1 LIALDRS
8 LHLQPDRYVLMSQAQ
23 DSSPQDSSRQDGSPQ
38 VSPHEHAVGERRPFT
53 AAQARLFI
61 LLLFHVATC
70 CLSLVAVSQFQPLMP
85 FQREHLAYAV
95 ALVSAFSL
103 VSALFVFAR
112 FSFGYFAG
120 FYLYTQ
126 VAGFLWLSSFSILPY
141 DTELAAA
148 SAAVST
154 ILFLLP
160 ALFIDAPVRQ
170 ILVLSRQNF
179 ERLLF
184 GILLLSLA
192 TIAAGASYNF
202 KLVSLS
208 HIYEFRDDAQFPTA
222 LRYLAGIVPN
232 ALLPFAFASYLALRS
247 YRKAGVTLLLF
258 PLFYPILLSK
268 LIFFTPAWIL
278 VLLAAS
284 RILSARLT
292 VVLSLFVPL
301 TLGTIMIATLAHE
314 HAYPF
319 FNIVN
324 IRMMATPSSALDI
337 YNDFFAH
344 HPHTWFCQVSI
355 VQRLAS
361 CPYHEQLAVVMQN
374 TYNLGNLNASLFA
387 TEGVASVGPYLA
399 PLVALACGL
408 VVAIGNRLSAGLP
421 PRFVLL
427 SGAILPQVLLNV
439 PLTITMLTYGAG
451 LLFVLWYLTPRS
463 IFEPA

>member
-1 LIALDRS
+1 LRLGRNLQTDRE
-8 LHLQPDRYVLMSQAQ
+8 VLMSQAQ
-23 DSSPQDSSRQDGSPQ
+23 I
-38 VSPHEHAVGERRPFT
+38 SPHKRAVGERDGPST
-53 AAQARLFI
+53 AAQAGLFI
-61 LLLFHVATC
+61 LLLSHVAIC
-70 CLSLVAVSQFQPLMP
+70 CVSLVAVSQFQPLMP
-85 FQREHLAYAV
+85 FEREHLAYGV

-103 VSALFVFAR
+103 VSVLFAFAR
-112 FSFGYFAG
+112 FSFGYFTG

-126 VAGFLWLSSFSILPY
+126 VAGFLWFSAFSKLPY
-141 DTELAAA
+141 DTGLAAA
-148 SAAVST
+148 SAATSA

-160 ALFIDAPVRQ
+160 ALFIRAPVRQ
-170 ILVLSRQNF
+170 IFVLSRQNF
-179 ERLLF
+179 ERLLL

-208 HIYEFRDDAQFPTA
+208 HIYEFRDDTQFPSA
-222 LRYLAGIVPN
+222 LRYLVGIVPN
-232 ALLPFAFASYLALRS
+232 ALLPFAFASYLVLRS
-247 YRKAGVTLLLF
+247 YWKAALALLLF

-268 LIFFTPAWIL
+268 LIFFTPVWIL

-284 RILSARLT
+284 RILGARLT
-292 VVLSLFVPL
+292 AVLSLTVPI
-301 TLGTIMIATLAHE
+301 TLGTIMIAALAHD
-314 HAYPF
+314 HAYPI

-324 IRMMATPSSALDI
+324 IRMMATPSSALDV

-355 VQRLAS
+355 VQRLTG

-408 VVAIGNRLSAGLP
+408 VIAVGNRLSAGLP
-421 PRFVLL
+421 ARFILL

-439 PLTITMLTYGAG
+439 PLTISMVTYGAG
-451 LLFVLWYLTPRS
+451 ALFVLWYVTPRS